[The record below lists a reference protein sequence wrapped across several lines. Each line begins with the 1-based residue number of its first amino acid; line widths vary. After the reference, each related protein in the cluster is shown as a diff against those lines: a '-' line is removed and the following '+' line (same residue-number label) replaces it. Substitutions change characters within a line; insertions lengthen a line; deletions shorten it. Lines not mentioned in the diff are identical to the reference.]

1 MRRIS
6 IVIVIL
12 SGLMLFVAACA
23 APPASQPP
31 AAARSATLFE
41 GARLITG
48 DETPPIEDSAFVVQD
63 GKFISV
69 GRRGQVEGPEG
80 AARVDLTGKTVMPG
94 IIEAHAHLGYWR
106 NLTPSAENFT
116 RENLLSDLQR
126 LAYHGVTAVL
136 SMGADR
142 REIAWPFR
150 DELRA
155 HPRPDAAMYLSA
167 GGFAMPKG
175 GPATPLDEAVRG
187 VTKEEEAR
195 KEIQLVRKK
204 ADFVKVWQ
212 DSRRELMPRPVIEF
226 LIAEAHRN
234 NLRVVAHT
242 HSLSDFKH
250 LLRSGIDAFAHPTW
264 RQTEVEPVDDE
275 LIALFKAHPNVP
287 VMAGFWTPR
296 NEIYGA
302 RPYWLDDP
310 LLAETFSQSEIKALE
325 NPKTPSDAPQTWA
338 SGPVPR
344 SMKRLKAA
352 GVRFVLGTDMGGGFS
367 LEHDP
372 TPAYLGWSTHIEME
386 SMVKAGLTPRE
397 VITAATRDSAQFL
410 GLDQLG
416 TVASGKNADFLVL
429 DANPLDSIANTRRIS
444 RVYLRGAE
452 VDRAV
457 LRTQL
462 KGGSAAA
469 TRPPTTD

>member
-1 MRRIS
+1 MRRMS
-6 IVIVIL
+6 IVIL

-23 APPASQPP
+23 SPPASQRS
-31 AAARSATLFE
+31 AAAGSATLFE

-48 DETPPIEDSAFVVQD
+48 DEAAPIEDSAFVVQD

-69 GRRGQVEGPEG
+69 GRRGEVQVPEG
-80 AARVDLTGKTVMPG
+80 AARIDLTGKTVMPG
-94 IIEAHAHLGYWR
+94 IIEAHAHLGYWKG
-106 NLTPSAENFT
+106 LTPSAEHFT

-155 HPRPDAAMYLSA
+155 NPRPDAAMYLTA
-167 GGFAMPKG
+167 GGLAMPQG
-175 GPATPLDEAVRG
+175 GPFSPLREAVRV
-187 VTKEEEAR
+187 VTNEDKVR
-195 KEIQLVRKK
+195 KEIQELVAKK
-204 ADFVKVWQ
+204 ADFIKVWQ

-242 HSLSDFKH
+242 HALSDFKH
-250 LLRSGIDAFAHPTW
+250 LLRSELDAFAHPTW
-264 RQTEVEPVDDE
+264 RQTDVEPVDDE

-287 VMAGFWTPR
+287 VMVGFWTPR

-310 LLAETFSQSEIKALE
+310 LLAETFTHAETTALE
-325 NPKTPSDAPQTWA
+325 NPKTPGGAPRTWA

-352 GVRFVLGTDMGGGFS
+352 GVRFVLGTDMGGGLS

-372 TPAYLGWSTHIEME
+372 TPAYLGWSSHIEME

-397 VITAATRDSAQFL
+397 VITAATRNSARFL

-416 TVASGKNADFLVL
+416 TVAAGKNADFLVL
-429 DANPLDSIANTRRIS
+429 DANPLENIANTRRIS
-444 RVYLRGAE
+444 RVYLRGGE
-452 VDRAV
+452 VDRAA

-462 KGGSAAA
+462 NGGSAAA
-469 TRPPTTD
+469 TRPPTTH